1 MAIIEEHYSDLVNLN
16 GAFQWSG
23 NKLLYLTMLKQRQ
36 KLVNVVFQDWSS
48 SDPQPPTHCEMSL
61 ATLDEWRAAC
71 AAANEHENL
80 TLWMHTLAKIVQA
93 SKHLRRVEKAHF
105 EHICRFGNVAK
116 KLMKEVSHSHG
127 HAAAMTAGQ
136 VSSQIVPHN
145 GSVFDLPPSAGVL
158 FQTVSEDVFF
168 RMPLAER
175 EKMSTRPLLI
185 KGCSKLKERLAKVPQ
200 LHSQMHHFTEQF
212 SSSLNVQWTGRR
224 RRETSTNKQQPHRQ
238 LFTPGHQTHAN
249 LCNNHADTRMR
260 ATCQGLYSTA

>member
-1 MAIIEEHYSDLVNLN
+1 MAIIEAHYSDLVNLN
-16 GAFQWSG
+16 GAFQWCD
-23 NKLLYLTMLKQRQ
+23 NKLVYLTMLKQRQ

-158 FQTVSEDVFF
+158 FQTVSEDIFF

-175 EKMSTRPLLI
+175 EKMSARPLLI
-185 KGCSKLKERLAKVPQ
+185 KGCSKLKEQLAKVPQ

-212 SSSLNVQWTGRR
+212 SSSLNVQWTGRH